1 MQIVHMNTALHYFP
15 KKNNYLHQK
24 DVSRV
29 DEVAVDD
36 ERVDEIGVHEM
47 GSRRS
52 GMTSAFPNL
61 ITEITSVPRVHS
73 RVVSVVIFFFFW

>member
-1 MQIVHMNTALHYFP
+1 M
-15 KKNNYLHQK
+15 
-24 DVSRV
+24 
-29 DEVAVDD
+29 AVDD

-52 GMTSAFPNL
+52 GMTSAFTNL

-73 RVVSVVIFFFFW
+73 GVVSVVIFL